1 MLLVLCYCGS
11 HASLCQSFFFLSRLL
26 YELALSLHLFLLSS
40 MMASTDST
48 VLELVLVM
56 LTVGAMMRMTM
67 MMMMMQMVML
77 TLIMVGGVMMTMV
90 S

>member
-11 HASLCQSFFFLSRLL
+11 HASLCQSFFFLSRLF
-26 YELALSLHLFLLSS
+26 YELALSLHLFLWSS
-40 MMASTDST
+40 MMASTEST

-67 MMMMMQMVML
+67 MMMMQMVML
-77 TLIMVGGVMMTMV
+77 TLIMVGG
-90 S
+90 